1 MVSLV
6 FQTEPLSPGFFVA
19 IHISS
24 DLPIIPQ
31 GKMMKSY
38 QQQYSEKLTSP
49 DRAMEQ
55 VKNGDTIV
63 YGMSIAQP
71 PALLTALAT
80 HARKGDVKDLKV
92 YTFLPREYASSSVLS
107 PDLCDSIENY
117 SWFVGAADR
126 DSVKVGLNYHVPS
139 YLHQIPQIVSEY
151 MDTDVAMATVS
162 PMDKAGFFSLG
173 TANDY
178 FSTAARSCRKL
189 IVEVNR
195 FMPRVFGDSFIHI
208 SEVAALVEN
217 SVPLMELKIA
227 GEKPEDEI
235 IGPAIADIIPDG
247 ATIQLG
253 IGNLPN
259 AVARYLMD
267 HKDIGIHTE
276 LFTEGMVDLIESGV
290 ANGKKKTIHPYKHVF
305 TTAAGT
311 KRMYEFMD
319 DNPAMESYAASHVC
333 SPTVIAKNK
342 NMISI
347 NSVLEVDL
355 LGQANAEHLEGATF
369 SGTGGQLDFVRGAFA
384 SQGGKSFLAFYSTAK
399 GGTISRVVPRLPS
412 GAVVTTPRA
421 DTHYLATEHGIIN
434 LKGKSTR
441 ERALA
446 IIGIADP
453 RFRDD
458 LTKAAEDMYLI

>member
-1 MVSLV
+1 MTKT
-6 FQTEPLSPGFFVA
+6 F
-19 IHISS
+19 
-24 DLPIIPQ
+24 
-31 GKMMKSY
+31 
-38 QQQYSEKLTSP
+38 QQQYNEKLTSP
-49 DRAMEQ
+49 DHAIEQ
-55 VKNGDTIV
+55 VTSGDTIV

-71 PALLTALAT
+71 PALLAALAT
-80 HARKGDVKDLKV
+80 RARRGEVNALKV
-92 YTFLPREYASSSVLS
+92 YTFLPREHASTSVLS
-107 PDLCDSIENY
+107 PDLCDSIENF

-151 MDTDVAMATVS
+151 MDIDVAMATVS

-178 FSTAARSCRKL
+178 FSTAARCCKKL
-189 IVEVNR
+189 ILEVNR
-195 FMPRVFGDSFIHI
+195 SMPRVFGDSLIHI
-208 SEVAALVEN
+208 SDVSAVVEN
-217 SVPLMELKIA
+217 DVPLMELKIA
-227 GEKPEDEI
+227 GKKPEDDI
-235 IGPAIADIIPDG
+235 IGPTITEMIPDS

-276 LFTEGMVDLIESGV
+276 LFTDGMVDLIETGV
-290 ANGKKKTIHPYKHVF
+290 ANGRKKTIHRYKHVF

-311 KRMYEFMD
+311 KRMYEFMN

-333 SPTVIAKNK
+333 SPAVIAKN
-342 NMISI
+342 NTMISI

-384 SQGGKSFLAFYSTAK
+384 SPGGKSFLAFYSTAK

-421 DTHYLATEHGIIN
+421 DTHYLATEHGIVN

-453 RFRDD
+453 KFRGE
-458 LTKAAEDMYLI
+458 LTRAAEDMYLI